1 MLSFCLDE
9 MAKGGSIWRLDF
21 KQRFYKRALPPM
33 RKCCS
38 CIAFFGGLVCGMGEK
53 KNQNSSALKSNKV
66 KSCHFVVASA
76 KIRHLTFVNNKWGLS
91 DCYM

>member
-21 KQRFYKRALPPM
+21 KQRFYKKALPPM
-33 RKCCS
+33 QKCCS
-38 CIAFFGGLVCGMGEK
+38 CIAFFGGLVCGMSEK
-53 KNQNSSALKSNKV
+53 KPSSALKSNKV
-66 KSCHFVVASA
+66 KPRHFVVASV
-76 KIRHLTFVNNKWGLS
+76 KIRHLNFVNNNWGLS

>member
-33 RKCCS
+33 QKCCS
-38 CIAFFGGLVCGMGEK
+38 GIAFFSRLVCGMGEK
-53 KNQNSSALKSNKV
+53 KKKTAVLWNLIKLNPVILWLRQP
-66 KSCHFVVASA
+66 
-76 KIRHLTFVNNKWGLS
+76 R
-91 DCYM
+91 